1 MKSLRLSML
10 VVGLL
15 FSGLNGLQAQVADNL
30 NAIDE
35 YFQNFVDDDRFSV
48 VYISGKLFQMLGS
61 LDKETVRMEND
72 KDAEA
77 LIEIAQDMQGLRILS
92 TDEDV
97 DELYESAKKKI
108 NTSIYEPLMTVRGKD
123 GDNMELLVRENKG
136 KISELLLLSGG
147 DEFVLMSFVG
157 NLDMEKISKMAKE
170 IEN

>member
-1 MKSLRLSML
+1 MKTLRLSVL

-15 FSGLNGLQAQVADNL
+15 CSGLTGLQAQVADNL

-35 YFQNFVDDDRFSV
+35 YFSSYVDDERFSV

-61 LDKETVRMEND
+61 LDKETIRMEED
-72 KDAEA
+72 EDAEA

-97 DELYESAKKKI
+97 EELYEMAKKKI
-108 NTSIYEPLMTVRGKD
+108 NTSVYESLMTVRSKD
-123 GDNMELLVRENKG
+123 GDNMELLVRENNG
-136 KISELLLLSGG
+136 KISELLMLSGG

-157 NLDMEKISKMAKE
+157 NLDIDKISKMARE